1 MIVANGSADKNI
13 SDYFVIKT
21 NNLSNKY
28 LVMKVE
34 KLTGYYYIMMSKI
47 KKEDFEKRNIKTFF
61 KVKYIAFIE
70 NVNLFKTKESE
81 CKKCKNFIVCLNNK
95 KGFDTWIKNLGN
107 YIIQD
112 YYTNKTCEFKQNKHE
127 NLIEYYEVKKEGLN
141 NYEI

>member
-1 MIVANGSADKNI
+1 MIVTNESADKNI
-13 SDYFVIKT
+13 SNYFVIKT

-28 LVMKVE
+28 LIMKVE
-34 KLTGYYYIMMSKI
+34 KLTGYYYIMISKI

-95 KGFDTWIKNLGN
+95 KGFVTIPKSKSNTPCQVVKSLGC
-107 YIIQD
+107 IW
-112 YYTNKTCEFKQNKHE
+112 
-127 NLIEYYEVKKEGLN
+127 
-141 NYEI
+141 

>member
-1 MIVANGSADKNI
+1 MIVTNESADKNI
-13 SDYFVIKT
+13 SNYFVIKT

-28 LVMKVE
+28 LIMKVE

-61 KVKYIAFIE
+61 KAKYIAFIE
-70 NVNLFKTKESE
+70 NANLFKTKESE

-112 YYTNKTCEFKQNKHE
+112 YYTNKDCAFKQNKHE
-127 NLIEYYEVKKEGLN
+127 NLIEYYEVKKENLN
-141 NYEI
+141 NDEI

>member
-1 MIVANGSADKNI
+1 MIITNENTDKNI

-21 NNLSNKY
+21 NNLSSKY

-34 KLTGYYYIMMSKI
+34 KLAGYYYIMMSKI

-112 YYTNKTCEFKQNKHE
+112 YYTNKACEFKQNKHE
-127 NLIEYYEVKKEGLN
+127 NLIEYYEVKKEDLN